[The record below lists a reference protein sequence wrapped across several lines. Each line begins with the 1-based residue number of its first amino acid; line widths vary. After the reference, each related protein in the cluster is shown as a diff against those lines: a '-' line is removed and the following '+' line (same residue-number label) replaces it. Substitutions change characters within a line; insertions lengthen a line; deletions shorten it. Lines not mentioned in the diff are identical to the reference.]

1 MHYKLAGD
9 PAVRATLEKAPVNDR
24 NASQPNP
31 FDSAEPLPHERPIA
45 DYARG
50 LRNGAFTARA
60 SIDACLNRI
69 ELEHALDAFT
79 YVDFEGA
86 RASAQAID
94 LQLSANVDVGPLM
107 GLPIAIKDLYAATG
121 MPLTAGSRVDVADR
135 APSEGTLVNTLKRAG
150 AVIIGKTRTTEFAF
164 GAFNPTHPTS
174 RNPADRSAHRM
185 PGGSSAGSAV
195 AVAGGLCGVAFGTDT
210 GGSVRQPAAL
220 CGIAGFKATGG
231 RLPMDGVFPLS
242 PTFDSPGWF
251 ARCVD
256 DLTLIWTLL
265 SGEPPARVRAIDAQ
279 VFGVPDAHFFD
290 ALETDVAHAFEL
302 AQRRLAAAGA
312 RIVPVK
318 LPSLADLDTAFG
330 AFLGAELVG
339 FLGRERVTANL
350 AQMDPVAAA
359 RIEPGL
365 ALSADAYIDMRARF
379 AALAQAA
386 TRAIDGVDVV
396 LTPTC
401 PRLAALVEGHEAT
414 ADAAAWSRDSLRLT
428 RPANLFGF
436 CGVSLPIHQL
446 IGSLPVG
453 LQLLARGG
461 DDAKLLACAASVER
475 LVATPAGSRSRTPQ

>member
-1 MHYKLAGD
+1 M
-9 PAVRATLEKAPVNDR
+9 NDR

-31 FDSAEPLPHERPIA
+31 FDSAEPLPHERPLA

-50 LRNGAFTARA
+50 LRSGAFTARA
-60 SIDACLNRI
+60 SIDACLARI
-69 ELEHALDAFT
+69 ELERALDAFT
-79 YVDFEGA
+79 YVDADGA

-107 GLPIAIKDLYAATG
+107 GVPIGIKDLYAVTG
-121 MPLTAGSRVDVADR
+121 MPLTAGSRVDIADR
-135 APSEGTLVNTLKRAG
+135 APREGTLVNALKRAG
-150 AVIIGKTRTTEFAF
+150 AIIIGKTRTTEFAF

-195 AVAGGLCGVAFGTDT
+195 AVAGGLCGIAFGTDT

-242 PTFDSPGWF
+242 QTFDSPGWF

-256 DLTLIWTLL
+256 DLTVIWTLL

-290 ALETDVAHAFEL
+290 ALESDVAQAFEL

-339 FLGRERVTANL
+339 FLGRDRVTANL

-359 RIEPGL
+359 RIAPGL
-365 ALSADAYIDMRARF
+365 ALSADAYIDMRMRF

-386 TRAIDGVDVV
+386 TRAIDGVDV
-396 LTPTC
+396 LITPTC
-401 PRLAALVEGHEAT
+401 PCVAALVEGHEAT
-414 ADAAAWSRDSLRLT
+414 ADAAAWSRESLRLT

-461 DDAKLLACAASVER
+461 DDAKLLAAAASVER
-475 LVATPAGSRSRTPQ
+475 LVATPAGSPSRAPQ